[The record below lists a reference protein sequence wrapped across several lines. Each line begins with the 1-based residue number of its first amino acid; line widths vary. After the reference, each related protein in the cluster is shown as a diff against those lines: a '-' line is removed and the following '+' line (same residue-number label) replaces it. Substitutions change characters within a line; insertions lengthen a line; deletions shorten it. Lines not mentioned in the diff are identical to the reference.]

1 MKTEQLQIEEL
12 KTGFE
17 IYCLSCMK
25 SLARNG
31 QFSFDWYTTTIRD
44 LSDMYEHGVLDDEEY
59 YTLKLAITIAIHKF
73 IISFK
78 YESDLK

>member
-1 MKTEQLQIEEL
+1 
-12 KTGFE
+12 
-17 IYCLSCMK
+17 
-25 SLARNG
+25 
-31 QFSFDWYTTTIRD
+31 
-44 LSDMYEHGVLDDEEY
+44 MYEHGVLDDEEY